1 MTTAQNSKQG
11 FDLENNQFYNNGF
24 VQGINEGFERG
35 VDATIIDVVKRG
47 HENEIAIEL
56 LAKIVN
62 LSVERVTEII
72 NEV

>member
-24 VQGINEGFERG
+24 VQGINEGYERG
-35 VDATIIDVVKRG
+35 ADATIIDVVKRG
-47 HENEIAIEL
+47 HENKIAIEL

>member
-11 FDLENNQFYNNGF
+11 FDLENNQFYNNGY
-24 VQGINEGFERG
+24 VQGVNEGYYKG

-47 HENEIAIEL
+47 YENEIAIEL

-62 LSVERVTEII
+62 LSVQRVTAII
-72 NEV
+72 NEK

>member
-24 VQGINEGFERG
+24 VQGINKGFERG
-35 VDATIIDVVKRG
+35 ADATVIDVVKRG
-47 HENEIAIEL
+47 HESEIAIKL

-62 LSVERVTEII
+62 LSVERVTQII
-72 NEV
+72 KEM

>member
-1 MTTAQNSKQG
+1 MTTAQNSKQA

-24 VQGINEGFERG
+24 VQGVNEGYYNG

-47 HENEIAIEL
+47 HENEIPVEL

-62 LSVERVTEII
+62 LSIQRVTEIL
-72 NEV
+72 NGK